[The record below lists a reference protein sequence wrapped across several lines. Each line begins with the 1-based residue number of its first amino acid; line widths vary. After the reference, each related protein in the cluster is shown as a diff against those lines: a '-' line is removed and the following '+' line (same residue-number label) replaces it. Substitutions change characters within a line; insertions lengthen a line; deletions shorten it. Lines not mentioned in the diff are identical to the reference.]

1 MVPMRTSNNYADPA
15 GKAGHKVGLDIARV
29 AAVSLVIVSHYIGG
43 LQFLGVFG
51 VELFFALSGY
61 LIGRVLYKNL
71 DPENDWSMTEV
82 RNFWVRRWWR
92 TLPNYYLFLVVFAV
106 FHAFYG
112 GLPSLSKFP
121 EYLIFFQNLLKT
133 PEGFYSVS
141 WSLAIEE
148 GFYLLFPLTIF
159 VFTKFG
165 LSRRSSVMW
174 TIALFLVVP
183 PLLRMYALQIADP
196 VDVRLMTLPRLDA
209 IFYGVAVTF
218 LVSRFEPGPRMRVL
232 SLLASVVVLAFFFF
246 RFATHSV
253 TEDIYTAAYVLL
265 PLCFAMSLPWLE
277 EIRDFSAIRPALS
290 NTISK
295 ISIWS
300 FSIYLSHMPILFTV
314 YWLAGDLRQSTVG
327 NLISKIVALVLCI
340 LVSRLIFEKFEKP
353 LTDMRPAST
362 GGRTSQKPSRS
373 QPLDISSGYQPIR

>member
-1 MVPMRTSNNYADPA
+1 MSTSNNYAGA
-15 GKAGHKVGLDIARV
+15 AEKAGHKIGLDIARV

-112 GLPSLSKFP
+112 GLPQLSDFP
-121 EYLIFFQNLLKT
+121 EYLIFFQNLLQT
-133 PEGFYSVS
+133 PDGFYSVS

-148 GFYLLFPLTIF
+148 WFYLLFPLSIF
-159 VFTKFG
+159 AFTKFG

-174 TIALFLVVP
+174 TIALFLAVP

-209 IFYGVAVTF
+209 IFYGVVVTF
-218 LVSRFEPGPRMRVL
+218 LVSRFTPGPLMRVL
-232 SLLASVVVLAFFFF
+232 SLLASVAVLAFFFF

-253 TEDIYTAAYVLL
+253 TEDLYTAAYVLL

-277 EIRDFSAIRPALS
+277 EIRDFSAVRPGLS
-290 NTISK
+290 NMISK
-295 ISIWS
+295 ISVWS

-314 YWLAGDLRQSTVG
+314 YWLAGDMRQSTMG
-327 NLISKIVALVLCI
+327 NVLSKIVALVLCI

-362 GGRTSQKPSRS
+362 GGKASQKPGRP
-373 QPLDISSGYQPIR
+373 QPLDIVSGYQPIR

>member
-1 MVPMRTSNNYADPA
+1 MDPMRTSNNYADPS
-15 GKAGHKVGLDIARV
+15 GKAGHQIGLDIARV

-112 GLPSLSKFP
+112 GLPQLSEFP
-121 EYLIFFQNLLKT
+121 EYLIFFQNLLQT

-148 GFYLLFPLTIF
+148 WFYLLFPLSIF
-159 VFTKFG
+159 AFTKFG

-174 TIALFLVVP
+174 TIALFLAVP

-218 LVSRFEPGPRMRVL
+218 LVSRFKPGPLMRIL
-232 SLLASVVVLAFFFF
+232 SLLASVAVLAFFFF

-253 TEDIYTAAYVLL
+253 TEDLYTAAYVLL

-277 EIRDFSAIRPALS
+277 EIGDFSAARPGLS
-290 NTISK
+290 NMISK
-295 ISIWS
+295 ISVWS

-314 YWLAGDLRQSTVG
+314 YWLAGDMRQSTMG
-327 NLISKIVALVLCI
+327 NLLSKVVALVLCI
-340 LVSRLIFEKFEKP
+340 MISRLIFEKFEKP
-353 LTDMRPAST
+353 LTDLRPAST
-362 GGRTSQKPSRS
+362 GGKASQKPGRP
-373 QPLDISSGYQPIR
+373 QPLDVVSGYQPIR